1 MISEFEKGPLRR
13 LIATKELLVRE
24 VLGRINVQDPREGL
38 VHFLCAT
45 QGFCG
50 RLRENA
56 RRERGARVSEAR
68 GIGKVFRLRL
78 ILREPAK
85 GFLFCHM
92 VREKDIF
99 VCPEYHK
106 RQSQQRIETR

>member
-1 MISEFEKGPLRR
+1 MVHQATNHHRGGWPRASPEHLVISEFEKGPLRR

-38 VHFLCAT
+38 VRFLCAT

-56 RRERGARVSEAR
+56 RE
-68 GIGKVFRLRL
+68 
-78 ILREPAK
+78 K
-85 GFLFCHM
+85 GELA
-92 VREKDIF
+92 
-99 VCPEYHK
+99 
-106 RQSQQRIETR
+106 